1 MLDARG
7 PVLMTNAKARGI
19 IADADDL
26 MVGLDGVFRAADGE
40 ETRALLELVR
50 STIAGTIAE
59 DASCALT
66 ISRPLMR
73 QALNILV
80 TPLSGRRRQSESNGA
95 AIFISDP
102 EQGIALDEDVL
113 RGLYGLTRVEARLA
127 LGIAR
132 GLQVDEQAADTKVSI
147 HIVRSQL
154 KQVFRKTATNR

>member
-1 MLDARG
+1 MLDRLQMGVMMLDARG

-26 MVGLDGVFRAADGE
+26 MVGLDDVFRAADGE

-113 RGLYGLTRVEARLA
+113 HPGRGAPRPRHRPRVAGRRTGGRHQGLASHRAIT
-127 LGIAR
+127 
-132 GLQVDEQAADTKVSI
+132 
-147 HIVRSQL
+147 VRPEG
-154 KQVFRKTATNR
+154 AYH